1 MGLTGVLRGL
11 GRDPAAVGG
20 LWGAVP
26 CGSVLPATLRGWS
39 GNPHFALVSSAP
51 PPVNLSGFRC
61 WLCAS
66 QTAIAKHSPCFFNGL
81 LEGGDERHTSH
92 RTEHGALSWALCAA
106 LSSTRVLAK
115 PLQSTLMHPENTQ
128 FLHKKSYFPSAEHTQ
143 RSFCSSQN
151 LCAAFLT

>member
-51 PPVNLSGFRC
+51 PQQTFQGF
-61 WLCAS
+61 
-66 QTAIAKHSPCFFNGL
+66 
-81 LEGGDERHTSH
+81 
-92 RTEHGALSWALCAA
+92 GAGCVQV
-106 LSSTRVLAK
+106 R
-115 PLQSTLMHPENTQ
+115 QQ
-128 FLHKKSYFPSAEHTQ
+128 
-143 RSFCSSQN
+143 
-151 LCAAFLT
+151 